1 MPVFASRLYLMVGE
15 MDFGVYFNNVGGNLV
30 AEVPNVGQQKGL
42 NLMIDNGM
50 AGGYMTISVPAD
62 VTPEF
67 EGRIRVYQDNET
79 FYTRTFNTSWYGATF
94 DIPASAIRKVEL
106 FGTNL
111 QGSALIITPTSIP
124 TIDTRYAYRFYYNS
138 SNAVCE
144 PWDYPYDT
152 TQFII
157 YKNGRAWLYINLTN
171 A

>member
-1 MPVFASRLYLMVGE
+1 MVGD
-15 MDFGVYFNNVGGNLV
+15 MDFGVNFNNVGGNLV
-30 AEVPNVGQQKGL
+30 ADVTDVARQKGL
-42 NLMIDNGM
+42 NLIIDNGM
-50 AGGYMTISVPAD
+50 AGGYMTIDVPAD

-79 FYTRTFNTSWYGATF
+79 FWTRTFNTSWPGATF
-94 DIPASAIRKVEL
+94 DIPASGLRKVEL

-111 QGSALIITPTSIP
+111 QGAALIITPTSIP
-124 TIDTRYAYRFYYNS
+124 TIDPNYAYRFYYNS
-138 SNAVCE
+138 SGAMCE
-144 PWDYPYDT
+144 VYDYPYET

>member
-1 MPVFASRLYLMVGE
+1 
-15 MDFGVYFNNVGGNLV
+15 MDFGVDFNNVGGNLV
-30 AEVPNVGQQKGL
+30 AEVPDVARQKGL
-42 NLMIDNGM
+42 NLIIDNGQ
-50 AGGYMTISVPAD
+50 AGGYMTIGVPAD

-79 FYTRTFNTSWYGATF
+79 FWTRTFNTSWIGATF
-94 DIPASAIRKVEL
+94 DIPASSLRKVEL

-111 QGSALIITPTSIP
+111 QGAALIITPTAIP
-124 TIDTRYAYRFYYNS
+124 TINPYYAFTFGYS
-138 SNAVCE
+138 SSGAMCE
-144 PWDYPYDT
+144 IWEYPHGT